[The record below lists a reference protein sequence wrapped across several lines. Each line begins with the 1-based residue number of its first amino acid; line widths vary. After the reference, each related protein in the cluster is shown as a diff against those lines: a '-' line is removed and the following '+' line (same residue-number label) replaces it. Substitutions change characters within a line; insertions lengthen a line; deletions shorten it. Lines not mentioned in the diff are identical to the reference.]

1 MTNEEATR
9 TLGQASNLVDKVI
22 THLANNTVM
31 GVTLDPDRLEELEL
45 RLGQV
50 VQDLYESVKDLR

>member
-1 MTNEEATR
+1 MTNEEATNI
-9 TLGQASNLVDKVI
+9 LNEASNLVDKVI
-22 THLANNTVM
+22 DHLANNTVT

>member
-1 MTNEEATR
+1 MTNEEAINI
-9 TLGQASNLVDKVI
+9 LNEASNLVDKVI
-22 THLANNTVM
+22 DHLAKDTVT
-31 GVTLDPDRLEELEL
+31 GYTRDDLTEELEL

>member
-22 THLANNTVM
+22 THLANNTVT